1 MSDVLMPVIL
11 VDWGADEP
19 VYAQIA
25 RQFRVLIVNGGLPAG
40 RVLPSVRSIASDLGV
55 NLNTVARA
63 YRMLEEERF
72 VEIRERAGVIV
83 APPALNAE
91 GVFVERL
98 LEELESV
105 LARMRQAGLGF
116 SELRRRVEHV
126 LAGLEARGEKG

>member
-1 MSDVLMPVIL
+1 MPVIL

>member
-1 MSDVLMPVIL
+1 MPVI
-11 VDWGADEP
+11 VVQWKADEP

-25 RQFRVLIVNGGLPAG
+25 RQFRVLIVNGELPAG

-83 APPALNAE
+83 APPARNTD
-91 GVFVERL
+91 GVVVERL
-98 LEELESV
+98 LGDLECV
-105 LARMRQAGLGF
+105 LARMRQAGLGG
-116 SELRRRVEHV
+116 SELRRRVEQV
-126 LAGLEARGEKG
+126 LANLEARGAKG

>member
-1 MSDVLMPVIL
+1 MSDALTPVI
-11 VDWGADEP
+11 VVEWGVDEP

-40 RVLPSVRSIASDLGV
+40 RVLPSVRAIASDLGV

-83 APPALNAE
+83 APPARNAE
-91 GVFVERL
+91 GLVIERL
-98 LEELESV
+98 LEDLESV
-105 LARMRQAGLGF
+105 LARMRQAGLGGR
-116 SELRRRVEHV
+116 ELRRRVEQV
-126 LAGLEARGEKG
+126 LAGLEAGSEKG